1 MFIRPYVYPPSPTIV
16 IHADHWTPPTPTIVV
31 REHWRPVERFTRE
44 YIVREYGSFDD
55 PEW

>member
-1 MFIRPYVYPPSPTIV
+1 MV
-16 IHADHWTPPTPTIVV
+16 IHAGYWTPPTPTIVV
-31 REHWRPVERFTRE
+31 REHWRPVECFTRE